1 MIMIIAI
8 IYISKVHSPLKIQKV
23 QVPPFLPT
31 LKIFQPPPLSPS
43 ERGQGRA
50 LVTVPYS
57 ESQASSKVCQTCMM
71 IMHIQRPS
79 IVRTVYPSILKDIQG
94 YI

>member
-8 IYISKVHSPLKIQKV
+8 IYISKVHSPLFANTENFSTPP
-23 QVPPFLPT
+23 PPF
-31 LKIFQPPPLSPS
+31 PS